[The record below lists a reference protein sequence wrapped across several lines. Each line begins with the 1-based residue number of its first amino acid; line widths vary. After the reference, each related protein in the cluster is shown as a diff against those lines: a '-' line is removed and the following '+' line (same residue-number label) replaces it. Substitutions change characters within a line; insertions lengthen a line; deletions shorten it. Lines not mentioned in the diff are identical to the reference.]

1 MSYKLFGRPL
11 TQEDFATPEARAEIF
26 KVLNF
31 TASGERFASQRQR
44 LEARLQA
51 FGTPGDFET
60 TIHEVIR
67 KYQALPM
74 FDTGYEQIF
83 DMIDARNSN
92 DDGFTIYD
100 VTDGLTFSKVPIGK
114 PAQVYSMSGSKVE
127 VGYDLYGA
135 GLGWHRTM
143 IDDRKFWQMENNAKT
158 FINKAN
164 YTKAG
169 SFYALIEA
177 VGDTYA
183 AQRMAWQ
190 AHPDGVASGTAGYLA
205 GRDAAT
211 LNAAALQIFDAVKDK
226 GYGVSFNTPL
236 KVVCPFAL
244 VGRLNNA
251 LKLVLQ
257 GFDGSPNQVSYVFQ
271 LVPTTMLASS
281 SYYHVCLPKNK
292 LVGGNRMDL
301 TIFDEFKAET
311 YSDVAYGWMRFGG
324 TVADVEQIVRC
335 NIS

>member
-31 TASGERFASQRQR
+31 TASGERFAAQRQR

-60 TIHEVIR
+60 TIHEVIQ

-74 FDTGYEQIF
+74 FDTGYEQVF

-143 IDDRKFWQMENNAKT
+143 IEDRKFWQLENNAKT

-164 YTKAG
+164 YTKAA

-177 VGDTYA
+177 VGDGNA
-183 AQRMAWQ
+183 NQRVTWQ
-190 AHPDGVASGTAGYLA
+190 AHPDGVASGTSGYLA

-211 LNAAALQIFDAVKDK
+211 LNAAALKIFTDVKDK
-226 GYGVSFNTPL
+226 GYSVSFNTPL

-257 GFDGSPNQVSYVFQ
+257 GFDGSPNQVAYTFQ
-271 LVPTTMLASS
+271 LVPTLLLSTA

-301 TIFDEFKAET
+301 KIFDEFKAET

-324 TVADVEQIVRC
+324 AVADQQQIVRC
-335 NIS
+335 AIA